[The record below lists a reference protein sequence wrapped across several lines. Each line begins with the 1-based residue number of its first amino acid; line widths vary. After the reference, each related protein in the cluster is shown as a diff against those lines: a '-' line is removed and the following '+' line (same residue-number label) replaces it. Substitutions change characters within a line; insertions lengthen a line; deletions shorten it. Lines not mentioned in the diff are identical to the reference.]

1 MVLQVIPGP
10 RDRVQ
15 QNSRQPGQDSSE
27 PVQAASLEHEVVR
40 ALVDQHEQGV
50 GCEGSDHVGH
60 EQHDPPG
67 LSMRPDGE
75 DRLQRDERRNQE
87 GAPRIPPKM
96 PSDLGVPS
104 QDLARPIGMRL
115 AGRRPG
121 KVDPCRGHRVVLNLD
136 VLYASAMLQLLLANL
151 FRRKVRTG
159 LTVGSFA
166 VALFLF
172 GLLAIVRDAFHQ
184 GMHIA
189 GADRLVVVNRGSIIQ
204 PLPLAYRDRLA
215 RIPGVTQVTFAT
227 WFGGLYRDVRHSFPQ
242 FAIDR
247 ETYRQMF
254 PECIVPDEQWQ
265 SFLADREG
273 AIVGEALAERFKWN
287 VGDRVPIKGALFP
300 G

>member
-1 MVLQVIPGP
+1 MIFRRSARRPLVAGRRVR
-10 RDRVQ
+10 RDV
-15 QNSRQPGQDSSE
+15 
-27 PVQAASLEHEVVR
+27 
-40 ALVDQHEQGV
+40 
-50 GCEGSDHVGH
+50 
-60 EQHDPPG
+60 
-67 LSMRPDGE
+67 
-75 DRLQRDERRNQE
+75 
-87 GAPRIPPKM
+87 
-96 PSDLGVPS
+96 
-104 QDLARPIGMRL
+104 L
-115 AGRRPG
+115 AGRTVQVRPG
-121 KVDPCRGHRVVLNLD
+121 IRAEQGLQAGLALSLKRLAYRWLLGYRIGKGVRFSFGGIVVGKSVELGD
-136 VLYASAMLQLLLANL
+136 HVEI
-151 FRRKVRTG
+151 
-159 LTVGSFA
+159 
-166 VALFLF
+166 

-300 G
+300 GAWELAAYPHPSRAFGRASFSRKRGEKGNAAARRTRPVRCRRSSRATPPLRTWQSCLA